1 MRSEILTIMKKEFRR
16 FFTDK
21 RLVFSSIILPGLLIY
36 IIYSI
41 MGNVIADIYMPDEAY
56 QPKIAITNEA
66 DSTATI
72 FGAMGY
78 TYEVVDVAKAQEMK
92 DKVKKQELDAY
103 VVFPEDFDAKVM
115 AYEKLTAT
123 DEAPEIEIYYNS
135 AAKESE
141 ALFKT
146 IQSVYDQYEASLIN
160 KFDINRDPEV
170 KYDLAS
176 EKDMASQIFMMV
188 PMLLIMMLMSG
199 CMSVAPDAIAGEKE
213 RGTMATLL
221 VTPVNRSSI
230 ALGKVISL
238 SVFALLSGM
247 SSTIGVLASLPKL
260 MGGGMNEIN
269 AFVYET
275 KDYVCLAIGIL
286 SLVLA
291 IISIFAI
298 ISTYAK
304 TTKEAASLSSPVM
317 ILGIVLGVTSSLIGD
332 DVALGMFT
340 VPVYNSAILFKN
352 IFAMNYTTPQVAIT
366 TASNLVFVLICVWIM
381 TKMFNSEKVMFA
393 R

>member
-41 MGNVIADIYMPDEAY
+41 MGNVIADMYMPDEAY
-56 QPKIAITNEA
+56 QPKIAISNEA

-92 DKVKKQELDAY
+92 DKVEKQELDAY

-176 EKDMASQIFMMV
+176 EKDVASQIFMMV

-332 DVALGMFT
+332 DIALGMFT
-340 VPVYNSAILFKN
+340 VPIYNSAILFKN

-366 TASNLVFVLICVWIM
+366 TASNLIFVLICVWIM

>member
-41 MGNVIADIYMPDEAY
+41 MGNVIADMYMPDEAY
-56 QPKIAITNEA
+56 QPKIAISNEA

-92 DKVKKQELDAY
+92 DKVEKQELDAY

-135 AAKESE
+135 ASKESE

-176 EKDMASQIFMMV
+176 EKDVASQIFMMV

-332 DVALGMFT
+332 DIALGMFT
-340 VPVYNSAILFKN
+340 VPIYNSAILFKN

-366 TASNLVFVLICVWIM
+366 TASNLIFVLICVWIM